1 MIFLPE
7 LAGAVGKVEAFI
19 LQEIHYW
26 SIVFNNVVQG
36 RRWYYKSG
44 EKWAER
50 IGVSE
55 RTVRRAVKNLRKQGL
70 VYVKRLSAKS
80 YYQVNW
86 YSVNYQQLKERV
98 KNIKIFENFVYSVG
112 SKKLKKKVKRI
123 ILDDFGQ
130 INSDKMGSIHSDK
143 MAESY
148 NRVPSIENSTCHP
161 PTHPCVEE
169 KNDQDQEESN
179 QGVEAVPLPCDNDNK
194 DIKEELEV
202 SSAAAE
208 KKRAIAAAEIQLRR
222 LQIKPAAVMKY
233 MIDFY
238 ANIGYALN
246 KVEEA
251 VREGWVKNRTGLLI
265 HFLKEGA
272 DEQYFEANEQVKGD
286 PIPSP
291 PPGFVEWCNANSTV
305 RSYHFTSGS
314 TKEWVAIYTNGKI
327 LPWYIAMKCDNPEYQ
342 PPQGNSE
349 CQPSEPSGNP
359 DQVSWIPAKSA
370 IERSAENFAEYRRHY
385 QQSLLNNLVQKYL
398 PPSGFPTNP
407 EQE

>member
-1 MIFLPE
+1 MSNCTVKNIKKLLSDERPLIFLPE
-7 LAGAVGKVEAFI
+7 LADEVGKVEAFI

-26 SIVFNNVVQG
+26 AGIFNHVVEG
-36 RRWYYKSG
+36 KRWFYRTY

-50 IGVSE
+50 IKVS
-55 RTVRRAVKNLRKQGL
+55 TKTIGRAIRSLREEGL
-70 VYVKRLSAKS
+70 VYIKRLSAGT

-86 YSVNYQQLKERV
+86 YSVNYSELK
-98 KNIKIFENFVYSVG
+98 
-112 SKKLKKKVKRI
+112 KKLKDIK
-123 ILDDFGQ
+123 ILEYFGQ
-130 INSDKMGSIHSDK
+130 IDSAKPGSIDSDILP
-143 MAESY
+143 ESY
-148 NRVPSIENSTCHP
+148 KRVPFIDSSTRQDP

-169 KNDQDQEESN
+169 KNDQDQEERN
-179 QGVEAVPLPCDNDNK
+179 QGVEVVPLSCDNDNE

-202 SSAAAE
+202 SSAATE
-208 KKRAIAAAEIQLRR
+208 KKSAIAAAEIELRR

-233 MIDFY
+233 LINFY

-246 KVEEA
+246 RVKEA
-251 VREGWVKNRTGLLI
+251 VREGWVKNPTGLFI
-265 HFLKEGA
+265 QSLKDGV
-272 DEQYFEANEQVKGD
+272 DEQYFEANGQVKED

-291 PPGFVEWCNANSTV
+291 PPGFVEWCNNNPKVKTY
-305 RSYHFTSGS
+305 RFTSGS
-314 TKEWVAIYTNGKI
+314 TKEWTVMYTSGQI

-342 PPQGNSE
+342 PPQDNSEYQPSQPLGNS
-349 CQPSEPSGNP
+349 

-370 IERSAENFAEYRRHY
+370 IEKSAENFAEYRRHY

>member
-26 SIVFNNVVQG
+26 AGIFNHVVDKK
-36 RRWYYKSG
+36 RWFYRTY

-50 IGVSE
+50 IKVSE
-55 RTVRRAVKNLRKQGL
+55 KTIGRAIKNLREKGL
-70 VYVKRLSAKS
+70 VYIKRLSS
-80 YYQVNW
+80 GTYYQVNW
-86 YSVNYQQLKERV
+86 YSVNYQELKKRV
-98 KNIKIFENFVYSVG
+98 KDIKILEC
-112 SKKLKKKVKRI
+112 
-123 ILDDFGQ
+123 FGQ
-130 INSDKMGSIHSDK
+130 IDSAKPGSIDSDILP
-143 MAESY
+143 ESY
-148 NRVPSIENSTCHP
+148 KRVPFLENSTCHP

-179 QGVEAVPLPCDNDNK
+179 QGVEAVSIPCDNDNE

-233 MIDFY
+233 MINFY
-238 ANIGYALN
+238 ANLTHALDRV
-246 KVEEA
+246 KEA
-251 VREGWVKNRTGLLI
+251 VREGWVKNPTGLFI
-265 HFLKEGA
+265 QSLKDGV
-272 DEQYFEANEQVKGD
+272 DEQYFEANEQVKEN

-291 PPGFVEWCNANSTV
+291 PPGFVEWCNNNPKIKTY
-305 RSYHFTSGS
+305 RFTSGS
-314 TKEWVAIYTNGKI
+314 TKEWTVMYKTGQI
-327 LPWYIAMKCDNPEYQ
+327 LPWYIAMKCDNPDYH

-370 IERSAENFAEYRRHY
+370 IEISTENFAEYRRHH
-385 QQSLLNNLVQKYL
+385 QQSLLKDLIQKYL